1 VRAKKATTPA
11 RSIRYL
17 LYANRALQR
26 ISVRR
31 LSARQKKADKP
42 SRSSEAKKNAVRV
55 TSRSAK
61 AAKAS
66 PVTEASP
73 SLRRIDRWWVAVG
86 VAGTVGIAA
95 LIGVSSSPQQAD
107 RSSATIAADAG
118 SREDAAL
125 DTVKPAA
132 KAAGART
139 RAKATSTGSARTT
152 EPAKSPAVDVRPA
165 AEHPAHTEATA
176 SAVRQNAAVVRIEGC
191 LQARDDAFWLNDTSG
206 ADAPQSRSWK
216 SGFLKKH
223 SSSVEVVDTNDALK
237 LERFVGQRVAA
248 TGIVADRRMRAHLL
262 QRVAASCG

>member
-1 VRAKKATTPA
+1 M
-11 RSIRYL
+11 
-17 LYANRALQR
+17 
-26 ISVRR
+26 
-31 LSARQKKADKP
+31 
-42 SRSSEAKKNAVRV
+42 
-55 TSRSAK
+55 
-61 AAKAS
+61 
-66 PVTEASP
+66 
-73 SLRRIDRWWVAVG
+73 
-86 VAGTVGIAA
+86 
-95 LIGVSSSPQQAD
+95 
-107 RSSATIAADAG
+107 AADAG

-125 DTVKPAA
+125 VPLDAVKPAA
-132 KAAGART
+132 KVAAAGTRT
-139 RAKATSTGSARTT
+139 RATATSTGSARTT

-223 SSSVEVVDTNDALK
+223 SSSVEVVDANDALK